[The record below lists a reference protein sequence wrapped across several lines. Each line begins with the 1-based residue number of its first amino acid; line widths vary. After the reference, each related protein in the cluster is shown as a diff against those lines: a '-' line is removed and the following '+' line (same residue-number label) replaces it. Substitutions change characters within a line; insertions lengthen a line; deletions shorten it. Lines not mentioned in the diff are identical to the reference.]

1 MKSSM
6 KDRVKGRMHE
16 AKGKA
21 KEVIGR
27 VKKDPDMETE
37 GRVQKAAGKV
47 RRKIGEAKRVFEE

>member
-1 MKSSM
+1 MKSST

-27 VKKDPDMETE
+27 MKKNPDMETE
-37 GRVQKAAGKV
+37 GRIQKAAGTV